1 MRIYR
6 KYITLDKVGNKVEI
20 ESSFPY
26 EQVLSDIQKRGLI
39 LLKSSIS
46 FWKTIQEI
54 IRPSTLS
61 RQDVVLFLSY
71 IKDMFETGI
80 NMVQALTLIG
90 DAMPP
95 KIKKKF
101 EKILNSML
109 DSIHSGDTIANAIKK
124 TGAFSDFVVANI
136 TVAEKNGTMEV
147 VIKDLITAYESE
159 IGFLKKVKNSMIQ
172 PVITLIF
179 AFLLVVVMLFV
190 GIPKMKKFIKQEQ
203 LTGLTAIVVRIS
215 DLFTSN
221 PLFVVVSLV
230 AFIALLFYLS
240 FSGWLKKIPLVSE
253 LIRLKTYTFIFS
265 SLSILQK
272 NGFPITESVI
282 LLGQVFKNSDV
293 RWDRI
298 YTSLRNGEKI
308 SNSFG
313 QEMKDY
319 PLVKAYLSI
328 GETTGKLDTYFLSL
342 SKYFKNQL
350 ENKLT
355 AMMELMPVFILFF
368 LGGIVA
374 VVLLVAYKLIYG
386 TMASFGR

>member
-6 KYITLDKVGNKVEI
+6 KYIALDRAGNRVEI

-39 LLKSSIS
+39 LFKSSIS
-46 FWKTIQEI
+46 FWKTVQEI

-61 RQDVVLFLSY
+61 RQDVVFFLSY

-80 NMVQALTLIG
+80 NMVQALTLMG

-109 DSIHSGDTIANAIKK
+109 DSIHSGDTFANAIKK
-124 TGAFSDFVVANI
+124 TGAFPDFVVANI
-136 TVAEKNGTMEV
+136 TVAEKNGTMEA

-159 IGFLKKVKNSMIQ
+159 ISFLKKVKNSMIQ
-172 PVITLIF
+172 PVITLVF
-179 AFLLVVVMLFV
+179 AFLLVAGMLFI

-203 LTGLTAIVVRIS
+203 LTGLTAAVVRIS
-215 DLFTSN
+215 DLFASN

-230 AFIALLFYLS
+230 AFIAFLFYLS

-265 SLSILQK
+265 SLSILQR
-272 NGFPITESVI
+272 NGFPVTESVI

-308 SNSFG
+308 SDSFG

-328 GETTGKLDTYFLSL
+328 GETTGKMDTYFLSL

-355 AMMELMPVFILFF
+355 AIMELMPVFILFF
-368 LGGIVA
+368 LGGIVT
-374 VVLLVAYKLIYG
+374 VVLFVAYKLIYG